1 MHLYSYIIIS
11 HLKKGTTVRIL
22 TGYLLILL
30 LIPAF
35 IAVVTLTFNE
45 AGKAESI
52 NDILDEKVNLTQ
64 TKLSQTSL
72 ILASNG
78 EVVTELNHPMNRRY
92 VSSKEIPDFIKE
104 LFIVS
109 EDQNFLR
116 HPGFDLPAIGRAL
129 AINIHSDEIEQGA
142 STITQQ
148 LARNQYLNHYQSYN
162 RKLSEVLYAYQL
174 EKTFSKDEILEQYL
188 NAIYFQNNAY
198 GIQAA
203 ADFYFKKKPA
213 DLSKAEQAFLTAI
226 PNNPSFY
233 DPLKHFDRTKKRQ
246 ELLLDQLVKNG
257 QLLFDEA
264 EKLKTEAIVL
274 KIRPRKNSYP
284 DYTSFVLTE
293 LRELVF
299 EHEKSGDAQNLTARV
314 DELLSSGVTIHTG
327 LDPELQKRAKEAV
340 AVHLPYKDIEG
351 AAAVVNHE
359 LNRVVAL
366 AGGKNYRAGD
376 FNRSYQAFRQ
386 PGSSIK
392 PLLVYAP
399 YFERTGASLSSKVD
413 AGSICIKGYCPKN
426 YGGAA
431 YGMVTLERAFT
442 NSYNTPA
449 VRLLQRVGVAEAFSD
464 LTPFQFENVTARD
477 QVPAAAVGGFTTGMS
492 PLEMTE
498 AYTVFSNEGQF
509 IKPRAIVKVTD
520 QNGKLL
526 YKWSHQPVK
535 VWSLQTASAV
545 RELMKKTV
553 SSGTARKAAIA
564 GQAAGGKTGT
574 TNDYKDL
581 WFVGFN
587 GELTAGVWVG
597 KDTPQSLEAINSQ
610 SPQLL
615 IWRDIMK

>member
-1 MHLYSYIIIS
+1 M
-11 HLKKGTTVRIL
+11 
-22 TGYLLILL
+22 L

-35 IAVVTLTFNE
+35 ITVVTLTFNE
-45 AGKAESI
+45 AGKAESF
-52 NDILDEKVNLTQ
+52 NDILEEKVNLNQ

-72 ILASNG
+72 ILAGNG
-78 EVVTELNHPMNRRY
+78 EVVTELNQPMKRRY
-92 VSSKEIPDFIKE
+92 VSSNEIPDFIKA

-109 EDQNFLR
+109 EDQHFYK

-129 AINIHSDEIEQGA
+129 AINIHSDGIEQGA

-174 EKTFSKDEILEQYL
+174 EKTFSKTEILEQYL

-213 DLSKAEQAFLTAI
+213 DLSKAEQAFLAAI

-246 ELLLDQLVKNG
+246 ELLLDQLVQSG
-257 QLLFDEA
+257 HLHFDEA
-264 EKLKTEAIVL
+264 EKLKTEGIVL
-274 KIRPRKNSYP
+274 KIIPRKNSYP
-284 DYTSFVLTE
+284 DYTSYVLSE

-299 EHEKSGDAQNLTARV
+299 EHEKLGSDQELNARV
-314 DELLSSGVTIHTG
+314 DELLRSGVSIHTG
-327 LDPELQKRAKEAV
+327 LDPELQKRAKKSV
-340 AVHLPYKDIEG
+340 AEHLPYKGIEG

-359 LNRVVAL
+359 SNLVVAL
-366 AGGKNYRAGD
+366 AGGKNYRTGD
-376 FNRSYQAFRQ
+376 FNRAYQAFRQ

-399 YFERTGASLSSKVD
+399 YFERTGTSITENVD
-413 AGSICIKGYCPKN
+413 AGAICIKGYCPKN
-426 YGGAA
+426 YGGAK
-431 YGMVTLERAFT
+431 YGKVSLEQAFT
-442 NSYNTPA
+442 HSYNTPA
-449 VRLLQRVGVAEAFSD
+449 VRLLLQVGVDEAFND
-464 LTPFQFENVTARD
+464 LSPFHFEKVTSRD
-477 QVPAAAVGGFTTGMS
+477 RVPASAVGGFTTGMS

-498 AYTVFSNEGQF
+498 AYTVFSNEGRF
-509 IKPRAIVKVTD
+509 FKPRAIMKVTD
-520 QNGKLL
+520 RNGQLL
-526 YKWSHQPVK
+526 YKWNDQPVK
-535 VWSLQTASAV
+535 IWSPKTAETV
-545 RELMKKTV
+545 NELMIKTV

-564 GQAAGGKTGT
+564 GQTAGGKTGT
-574 TNDYKDL
+574 TNDFKDL
-581 WFVGFN
+581 WFIGFS
-587 GELTAGVWVG
+587 GQLTAGVWVG
-597 KDTPQSLEAINSQ
+597 KDTPESMEAIHGN